1 MKSRAYM
8 KGVEFVARQAWLP
21 FVDAV
26 GIVLQVLEPVKAAA
40 WDWFRKWKKTFRTPM
55 AIETPNK
62 GLELLDLLN
71 GLPWASQP
79 RLI

>member
-8 KGVEFVARQAWLP
+8 KGAEFKARQGWLP

-26 GIVLQVLEPVKAAA
+26 GVVLQVLEPVKASA
-40 WDWFRKWKKTFRTPM
+40 WQWFKDWKKAFVTAKTKAPV
-55 AIETPNK
+55 NK
-62 GLELLDLLN
+62 GLELVDLIN
-71 GLPWASQP
+71 GLNWASQP